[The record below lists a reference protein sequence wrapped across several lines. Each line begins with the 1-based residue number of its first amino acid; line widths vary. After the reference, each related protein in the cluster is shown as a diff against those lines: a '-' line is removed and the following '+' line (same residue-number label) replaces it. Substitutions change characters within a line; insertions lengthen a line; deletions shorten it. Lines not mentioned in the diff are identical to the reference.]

1 MKKKLLSLFAAFTCM
16 LFGAAACGIK
26 DSAAPAS
33 LSAASQT
40 SDESSLD
47 TASSDASS
55 DDDSDDTSDGA
66 SSDDDNGAILP
77 WEPLG

>member
-1 MKKKLLSLFAAFTCM
+1 MKKKLLSLFAALTCI

-26 DSAAPAS
+26 DRAAPAS

-47 TASSDASS
+47 TASSDGSS
-55 DDDSDDTSDGA
+55 DDNSDGT
-66 SSDDDNGAILP
+66 SGGVSIDDDNGAILP